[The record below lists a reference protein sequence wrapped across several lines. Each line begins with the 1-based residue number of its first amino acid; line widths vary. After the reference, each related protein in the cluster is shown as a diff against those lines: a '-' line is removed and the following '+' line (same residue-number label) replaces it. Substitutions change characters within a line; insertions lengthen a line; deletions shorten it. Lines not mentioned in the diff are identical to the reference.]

1 MSKFAA
7 SVLLFAALAPF
18 CSAQDEPPM
27 PKPTPEHQVLMQS
40 VGTWDATIEMMGAD
54 GTPAVSKGVAEIKA
68 GPGDFWIIDDTKA
81 EMMGMPFTGHGVTGY
96 DPGKGK
102 YVATWVDSF
111 APSLLIME
119 GTYDKKTKALTMTA
133 ESPMGTM
140 KTVSTHK
147 DADTMVFEM
156 FMVGD
161 AGAEQKQMTI
171 TYKRRK
177 GGKTGGSAGR

>member
-1 MSKFAA
+1 MSKLTTH
-7 SVLLFAALAPF
+7 VLLFAAVATF

-27 PKPTPEHQVLMQS
+27 PKPTPEHQVLLQS
-40 VGTWDATIEMMGAD
+40 VGTWDATIEMPGED
-54 GTPAVSKGVAEIKA
+54 GKPVTSKGVSEIKA
-68 GPGDFWIIDDTKA
+68 GPGGFWTVDDMKA

-111 APSLLIME
+111 SPSLLVME

-156 FMVGD
+156 YMVGD
-161 AGAEQKQMTI
+161 DGSEQKQMTI
-171 TYKRRK
+171 TYKRQK